1 VSALVSAP
9 AAAQRGRLRN
19 PMFRGTAVVFAGLM
33 LAGCVTT
40 QAGRIGPDDGT
51 DSCRRQLVALD
62 STGNFFAED
71 IIKGALVGAVAGGL
85 IGGLASGNWRG
96 AAIGAAAGAAVG
108 GATGYFAAVQQ
119 QQRDQ
124 AGIFRQVKD
133 DLGRENA
140 QLDRTQA
147 AFDQLTDCR
156 FQQARQVRA
165 DYQAGRISRDRA
177 QAQMN
182 LIRTRYDRDVAL
194 ARTINGQITGRQEQ
208 FADAANSLSPGTKEA
223 IERAKPQPRR
233 VTLVSAAPLKINPTA
248 SAGELGQV
256 AARQQVTVKTQRDG
270 YALVQTTDGQEGFVP
285 LSAIQGG
292 ARALAT
298 PAVATSSAGGGGDAG
313 EVRTLAATNAAK
325 RDNFSDSIAVAERAS
340 ASGFDLS

>member
-1 VSALVSAP
+1 MSMQHVAAP
-9 AAAQRGRLRN
+9 TQARN
-19 PMFRGTAVVFAGLM
+19 SLFRGTAVLCAALM

-71 IIKGALVGAVAGGL
+71 IIKGAVVGALAGGL

-96 AAIGAAAGAAVG
+96 AAIGATTGAIAGAA
-108 GATGYFAAVQQ
+108 TGYWVAVQQ

-124 AGIFRQVKD
+124 AGMFRQVKD

-140 QLDRTQA
+140 QLDRTQV
-147 AFDQLTDCR
+147 AFDNLTDCR

-165 DYQAGRISRDRA
+165 EYQAGRITREQA
-177 QAQMN
+177 QRQMN

-194 ARTINGQITGRQEQ
+194 ARSINGQITGRQEQ
-208 FADAANSLSPGTKEA
+208 FAEAANNLSPGTRDA
-223 IERAKPQPRR
+223 IQRSRPQPRR
-233 VTLVSAAPLKINPTA
+233 VTLATAAPLKVNPTA
-248 SAGELGQV
+248 ESGQIGQLS
-256 AARQQVTVKTQRDG
+256 ARQSVTVKTQRDG
-270 YALVQTTDGQEGFVP
+270 FALVQTADGQEGFVP
-285 LSAIQGG
+285 ISAIQGG
-292 ARALAT
+292 ARAI
-298 PAVATSSAGGGGDAG
+298 PAQTVATAGAGGGEAG

-325 RDNFSDSIAVAERAS
+325 RDNFSDSIAVAERA
-340 ASGFDLS
+340 AATGFELS

>member
-1 VSALVSAP
+1 MSAP
-9 AAAQRGRLRN
+9 VADHGMRART
-19 PMFRGTAVVFAGLM
+19 PMSRGTAVLAAGLL

-40 QAGRIGPDDGT
+40 QSGRIGPDDGT

-71 IIKGALVGAVAGGL
+71 IIKGAVVGAVAGGL

-96 AAIGAAAGAAVG
+96 AAIGAVAGAATG
-108 GATGYFAAVQQ
+108 AATGYFVAVQQ

-140 QLDRTQA
+140 QLDRTQV

-165 DYQAGRISRDRA
+165 DLAAGRISREQA
-177 QAQMN
+177 QRQMN
-182 LIRTRYDRDVAL
+182 LIRTRYDRDVQL
-194 ARTINGQITGRQEQ
+194 ARTINGQINGRQEQ
-208 FADAANSLSPGTKEA
+208 FADAANNLSPGTKDA
-223 IERAKPQPRR
+223 IERSRARPRT
-233 VTLVSAAPLKINPTA
+233 VQLASSAPLKVAPGA
-248 SAGELGQV
+248 QAGELTTLS
-256 AARQQVTVKTQRDG
+256 ARQSVTVKNQRDG
-270 YALVQTTDGQEGFVP
+270 FALVETADGQQGFVP
-285 LSAIQGG
+285 VSALQGG
-292 ARALAT
+292 ARAVPVTTVSA
-298 PAVATSSAGGGGDAG
+298 AGAGGADQG

-340 ASGFDLS
+340 ATGFDLS

>member
-1 VSALVSAP
+1 VVAAVAVQDLRARSVLFRSTAVL
-9 AAAQRGRLRN
+9 AAA
-19 PMFRGTAVVFAGLM
+19 LM

-71 IIKGALVGAVAGGL
+71 IIKGAVVGAVAGGL
-85 IGGLASGNWRG
+85 IGGLASRNWRG
-96 AAIGAAAGAAVG
+96 AAIGAVAGAATG
-108 GATGYFAAVQQ
+108 AATGYFVAVQQ

-140 QLDRTQA
+140 QLDRTQL

-165 DYQAGRISRDRA
+165 DLAAGRITREQA
-177 QAQMN
+177 QARMN
-182 LIRTRYDRDVAL
+182 LIRTRYDRDVRL

-208 FADAANSLSPGTKEA
+208 FAEAANNLSPGTKDEIA
-223 IERAKPQPRR
+223 RARPRPR
-233 VTLVSAAPLKINPTA
+233 TVQLASAAPLKVAPGA
-248 SAGELGQV
+248 EAGEITTLS
-256 AARQQVTVKTQRDG
+256 ARQSVTVKNQRDG
-270 YALVQTTDGQEGFVP
+270 FALVETADGKQGFVP
-285 LSAIQGG
+285 VSAIPGG

-298 PAVATSSAGGGGDAG
+298 PAVSTAGAGGPDAT
-313 EVRTLAATNAAK
+313 EVRTLAATNAAR
-325 RDNFSDSIAVAERAS
+325 RDNFADSIAVAERA
-340 ASGFDLS
+340 AATGFDLS